1 MCGQGTARSFRY
13 MIPATSPSQPAAD
26 VGPSRQPGA
35 GPAPEAPAALG
46 AAEPAPAPV
55 SITLLALNVA
65 ALAFGPLALVRPV
78 PAGAEDLA
86 RLTGLLVV
94 LTVLGGA
101 FGLTRA
107 GVVARVLVSALLAG
121 TAATA
126 GHVAAYT
133 MLGTAGRSLADFWS
147 LGAAAAVGTLVAV
160 WLGRTALSGP
170 VPAPVVLG
178 GLAMANAA
186 AGSALGAIFL
196 GGGQS

>member
-35 GPAPEAPAALG
+35 GPAP
-46 AAEPAPAPV
+46 APV
-55 SITLLALNVA
+55 IITLLALNVA

-107 GVVARVLVSALLAG
+107 GVVSRVLVSALLAG